1 MMDPI
6 TSILSGRMPEITD
19 KVTFKDGAFG
29 IGSKA
34 VTIENP
40 KLTYDE
46 ENGTIVIIGE
56 DDIVTLPDIGV
67 VLWDSKDGK
76 KHALEIN
83 FKVIGYLYTKK
94 ALFRYTEDIDGQ

>member
-29 IGSKA
+29 RGSKA

-46 ENGTIVIIGE
+46 ENSTIVIIGE
-56 DDIVTLPDIGV
+56 DDVVTLPDIGV

-83 FKVIGYLYTKK
+83 FKVIGYLYTKESIFK
-94 ALFRYTEDIDGQ
+94 DIEVQ